1 MLTTSLITEWENSL
15 REHFTYGLCLIAL
28 ISLSSCEKNNQIPFK
43 NIPHKEYFDLKGPV
57 KEVQVDGYICNISE
71 KGFDSPE
78 TLDMRT
84 YLPVNDMLFSRCYF
98 GKKWN

>member
-43 NIPHKEYFDLKGPV
+43 NIPHKEDGHRGDCGGEQHLQSAVRGG
-57 KEVQVDGYICNISE
+57 EVVSHAGH
-71 KGFDSPE
+71 
-78 TLDMRT
+78 
-84 YLPVNDMLFSRCYF
+84 
-98 GKKWN
+98 